1 MAASIIAGVC
11 EDRQDYDYELIRP
24 SKAEKTPKLCIPA
37 GIRSKNPPSS
47 PANVA
52 PPSHNVRRVTS
63 VPSLG
68 APTAAIL
75 RLDGGARGQQHLDHL
90 QVAFPSRI
98 CQRPVASV
106 RKARLQ
112 MATGR
117 AKSQELLRRI
127 SEDFGS
133 KIGSSVRHFQLRHV
147 IICITTNQ
155 NIIRLTM
162 SHLDWEVSIW
172 NHVKFTASDS

>member
-52 PPSHNVRRVTS
+52 PPSHNVRPVTS

-68 APTAAIL
+68 AWGPGPLLPFASTEAPAASSAWTTSRWPCSAATASGPWPRSGEL
-75 RLDGGARGQQHLDHL
+75 GCRWRRDVPSHRSCFGG
-90 QVAFPSRI
+90 F
-98 CQRPVASV
+98 
-106 RKARLQ
+106 
-112 MATGR
+112 
-117 AKSQELLRRI
+117 RRI
-127 SEDFGS
+127 SGLKNWEFGPPFL
-133 KIGSSVRHFQLRHV
+133 IDTC
-147 IICITTNQ
+147 ICTSMYRT
-155 NIIRLTM
+155 RR
-162 SHLDWEVSIW
+162 
-172 NHVKFTASDS
+172 